1 MAVWMNL
8 ATSLRAD
15 RRELMK
21 IAIASGKG
29 GTGKTTVAT
38 CLAHVAANVGRSVAY
53 LDCDVEEPNGHIF
66 LTPRLGPAEPVGVQV
81 PNVDESTCTLCGEC
95 GDVCQFSAIVSTPKK
110 VLVFP
115 ELCHGC
121 GGCAMVCPVGAI
133 SEAMHRSGTIDVGLA
148 GEIGFVRGTLDVG
161 QMMSG
166 PLIRAVKSAAPG
178 ADLVLIDAPAGT
190 GCSVV
195 ESVRDCDYLVLVT
208 EPTPFGLNDLKLAVD
223 MARAVHRPF
232 GVVINRFDIG
242 DDRVEHYCRQ
252 EQICLLGRIPDDRHI
267 AEAYSRGELVC
278 RAVPECKRLFAD
290 ILDTTVQQAE
300 ACQ

>member
-1 MAVWMNL
+1 
-8 ATSLRAD
+8 
-15 RRELMK
+15 MK

-38 CLAHVAANVGRSVAY
+38 CLAHVAANSGRTVAY

-66 LTPRLGPAEPVGVQV
+66 LVPRLGTAEPVGALV
-81 PNVDESTCTLCGEC
+81 PSVSESICTLCGDC
-95 GDVCQFSAIVSTPKK
+95 GEICQFSAIVSTPKS

-121 GGCAMVCPVGAI
+121 GGCSTVCPVGAI
-133 SEAMHRSGTIDVGLA
+133 SEVLHRVGTIEVGSA
-148 GEIGFVRGTLDVG
+148 GEIAFVRGTLDVG

-166 PLIRAVKSAAPG
+166 PLIRAVRRAAPQ

-195 ESVRDCDYLVLVT
+195 ESVRDCDCLVLVT
-208 EPTPFGLNDLKLAVD
+208 EPTPFGLNDLTLAVD
-223 MARAVHRPF
+223 MARALRRPF
-232 GVVINRFDIG
+232 GVVVNRADIG
-242 DDRVEHYCRQ
+242 DDRTEVYCHQ
-252 EQICLLGRIPDDRHI
+252 EQIPLLGRIPDDRRI

-278 RAVPECKRLFAD
+278 RAVPEYESLYAAV
-290 ILDTTVQQAE
+290 LE
-300 ACQ
+300 ATIRRVEVCP